1 MEKVIVNAKL
11 AKRLRRHVKMMA
23 LDVKELEYSDDH
35 GGTVVLHRCGRSIYL
50 NLKSSIKQ
58 NILGAK

>member
-1 MEKVIVNAKL
+1 MNSKL

-23 LDVKELEYSDDH
+23 MDVREINYQCTDT
-35 GGTVVLHRCGRSIYL
+35 GTRVLSKCGRSMYRS
-50 NLKSSIKQ
+50 LKRSIKQ